1 MSTAI
6 VWLRSTLR
14 VHDNPLLD
22 WAYRSEEIDSVIP
35 VFVLDTGRGM
45 GEEEPVSYTHLTL
58 PTTSF
63 V

>member
-14 VHDNPLLD
+14 VHDNPLLG
-22 WAYRSEEIDSVIP
+22 WAHGSEEIDSVIP

-45 GEEEPVSYTHLTL
+45 GAVSYTHLTL
-58 PTTSF
+58 PTRRF